1 MTEQEQIKKALSG
14 LHASGDTLTEVLQIM
29 ANENKKR
36 FTGKRIAVVIAAAAL
51 ALTLSVGALAYSGVI
66 TSWSGGSWHTDDF
79 TSLPVAE
86 KAVRE
91 AGYAPVQLESFEN
104 GYAFT
109 RGTVV
114 DNRLE
119 EEVGGPVVE
128 SFKSFSFNYEK
139 DGDRV
144 SFDQMR
150 YESEM
155 DTSGEVVA
163 TVDGIEIRYNSY
175 RNRYVAA
182 DYQLTPEEQAA
193 ADAGEIVFS
202 YGLEDPVIHVVQSVG
217 WDVGNMHYCLLQIDG
232 ALSPDELAA
241 MAAEI
246 IANSK

>member
-79 TSLPVAE
+79 TALPVAE
-86 KAVRE
+86 KAVKA

-104 GYAFT
+104 GYVFT
-109 RGTVV
+109 SGTIV

-119 EEVGGPVVE
+119 ESVGGPVVE

-163 TVDGIEIRYNSY
+163 TVDGIDIRYNSY
-175 RNRYVAA
+175 RNRFVAA
-182 DYQLTPEEQAA
+182 DYVPTPEEQAEI
-193 ADAGEIVFS
+193 DAGEIVFS
-202 YGLEDPVIHVVQSVG
+202 YGMEDPVIHVVQSVM
-217 WDVGNMHYCLLQIDG
+217 WDDGNMHYGMTQIDG
-232 ALSPDELAA
+232 ALSSDELAE